1 MELVIKFNLDPDAME
16 TYFNESKK
24 PEVRVLDNH
33 SFTVILDIKNKD
45 PKTLET
51 EGIYLFLGRHW
62 LITVHKSEVKLKEMV
77 ERLLT
82 VKNKKIKEAQMD
94 ALYYNILAEI
104 INKYEQ
110 LLTALELT
118 VNEYQRKS
126 FARPSEVVFSDID
139 ILSRQTVIL
148 RRQFWRV
155 RNIINFL
162 VHNEHDKED
171 VKYIEMVYDE
181 ITQLIDFVESYEDS
195 INSIR
200 ELYVAKVSLQI
211 NDTMRVLTVFTVIFL
226 PLTLIVGIYGMNGTD
241 LNNLESLSVGFLV
254 IIIVMASIS
263 IGLLLYFVK
272 KQWLLVGKKRPD
284 MEEQPQDSNEHD
296 KDSES
301 TRPRISYHVFK
312 RE

>member
-1 MELVIKFNLDPDAME
+1 
-16 TYFNESKK
+16 
-24 PEVRVLDNH
+24 
-33 SFTVILDIKNKD
+33 
-45 PKTLET
+45 
-51 EGIYLFLGRHW
+51 
-62 LITVHKSEVKLKEMV
+62 
-77 ERLLT
+77 
-82 VKNKKIKEAQMD
+82 MD

-181 ITQLIDFVESYEDS
+181 ITQLIDFVESYEDT

-211 NDTMRVLTVFTVIFL
+211 NDTMRVLTVFTVILL

-241 LNNLESLSVGFLV
+241 LNNLESISPGFIV

-284 MEEQPQDSNEHD
+284 MEEQPQDSNEHN
-296 KDSES
+296 KNSES
-301 TRPRISYHVFK
+301 TRPRIHYHVFK